1 MSLLLSISNEL
12 LEKNVVKK
20 IELEITAEDIIN
32 METVVDY
39 LKLGEQEFEEKTSEL
54 KTIINIYNKIYE
66 EYIK

>member
-1 MSLLLSISNEL
+1 MSENLLKYSKEL
-12 LEKNVVKK
+12 KNVVKK